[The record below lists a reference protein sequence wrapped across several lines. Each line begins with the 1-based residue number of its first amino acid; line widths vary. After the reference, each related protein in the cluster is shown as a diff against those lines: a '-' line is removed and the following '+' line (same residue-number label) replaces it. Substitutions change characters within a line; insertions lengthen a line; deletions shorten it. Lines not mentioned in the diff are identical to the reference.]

1 MNFIDFYFILTNNKN
16 QEKIKENLPKVAII
30 CEYDAMPEIGHG
42 CGHSASCAAG
52 IICALAIK
60 EEHSEYRNR

>member
-1 MNFIDFYFILTNNKN
+1 MAC
-16 QEKIKENLPKVAII
+16 QEEKIKENLPKVAII
-30 CEYDAMPEIGHG
+30 CEYDAMLEIGHG
-42 CGHSASCAAG
+42 CGYSASCAAG

>member
-1 MNFIDFYFILTNNKN
+1 MAC
-16 QEKIKENLPKVAII
+16 QEEKIKENLPKVAII
-30 CEYDAMPEIGHG
+30 CEYDAMHEIGHG
-42 CGHSASCAAG
+42 CGYSASCAAG